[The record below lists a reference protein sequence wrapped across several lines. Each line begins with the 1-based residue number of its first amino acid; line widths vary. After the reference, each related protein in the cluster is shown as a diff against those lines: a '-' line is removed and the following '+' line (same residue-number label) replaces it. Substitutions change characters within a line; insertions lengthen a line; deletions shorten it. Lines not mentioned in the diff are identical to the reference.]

1 MKRDAV
7 AHTTKK
13 GVKVGLCMWIASKL
27 GIVLMLCGALVCS
40 SVTASEQ
47 KIPEPIKT
55 HKVALIIDDFGNNM
69 KGTEEI
75 LNLPIPLTIA
85 VMPFLP
91 STKKDAE
98 MAHQKKHDVIVHMP
112 MEPMKGPKNWL
123 GPGALMSNLSDEEI
137 RQRVNK
143 AIDDVPHAIGMNNHM
158 GSKITQNPRIM
169 RIVLQVCKERGL
181 FYIDSKTSYKS
192 IVGQVARE
200 LQVPYIEN
208 MIFLDDVHTTSHI
221 AKQLKF
227 ISEKVKQNEACIAIG
242 HVGPGGK
249 KVAKAILSYLPQ
261 LQKEATI
268 MHVSQMVN
276 EKQATPTKTEKGTKK

>member
-1 MKRDAV
+1 
-7 AHTTKK
+7 
-13 GVKVGLCMWIASKL
+13 MWIASKL

-40 SVTASEQ
+40 SVTASEH
-47 KIPEPIKT
+47 KIPESIKT
-55 HKVALIIDDFGNNM
+55 RKMALIIDDFGNNM

-123 GPGALMSNLSDEEI
+123 GPGALMSNLSDDEI
-137 RQRVNK
+137 RLRVNK

-158 GSKITQNPRIM
+158 GSKITQNLRIM

-221 AKQLKF
+221 AKQLRL
-227 ISEKVKQNEACIAIG
+227 ISEKMKQNEACIAIG

-249 KVAKAILSYLPQ
+249 KVAKAIRSYLPQ
-261 LQKEATI
+261 LQQEATI

>member
-1 MKRDAV
+1 MPL
-7 AHTTKK
+7 HILTKNV
-13 GVKVGLCMWIASKL
+13 VKVGLSMWIASKL
-27 GIVLMLCGALVCS
+27 GIVLMLCGALVSS

-47 KIPEPIKT
+47 KIPDPMKT
-55 HKVALIIDDFGNNM
+55 RKVALIIDDFGNNM
-69 KGTEEI
+69 RGTEEI

-98 MAHQKKHDVIVHMP
+98 LAHQKKHDVIVHMP
-112 MEPMKGPKNWL
+112 MEPMRGAKSWL

-137 RQRVNK
+137 RNRVNK

-181 FYIDSKTSYKS
+181 FFIDSKTSYRS
-192 IVGQVARE
+192 IVGQDAHD

-208 MIFLDDVHTTSHI
+208 MVFLDDVHTSSHI
-221 AKQLKF
+221 TKQLRL
-227 ISEKVKQNEACIAIG
+227 ISEKVKQNEVCVAIG

-249 KVAKAILSYLPQ
+249 KVAQAIRNYLPQ

-268 MHVSQMVN
+268 MQVSRMVK
-276 EKQATPTKTEKGTKK
+276 EKQATPTKTDKKTKK